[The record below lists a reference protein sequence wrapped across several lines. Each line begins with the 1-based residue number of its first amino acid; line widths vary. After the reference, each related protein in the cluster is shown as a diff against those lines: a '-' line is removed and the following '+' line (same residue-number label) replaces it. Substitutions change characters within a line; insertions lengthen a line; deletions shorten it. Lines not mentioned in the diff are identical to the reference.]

1 MSFHDQSR
9 ELSLLNR
16 EAYLAPVKVHPWT
29 YAVLKRAQRMHYA
42 SQGLF
47 DCTVADALIQ
57 WQLLP
62 KHAFHP
68 EPLNCSQAQLELL
81 PDHHVYYRSP
91 IALDLG
97 GIAKGFAV
105 DAAIQCL
112 RQRGICS
119 AVVNAGGDLRVLGT
133 APESIMLRD
142 PKNPQQLQS
151 IGELSQGSVATSSI
165 YYSQRQYQSQR
176 VSALVDPATR
186 QPILTPHSFSVIAPL
201 AWAAD
206 ALTKVVAV
214 SANPNH
220 PCLRHFSAAAFIL
233 LRLAFKNVGGVLRC

>member
-1 MSFHDQSR
+1 MSFHDHSS

-16 EAYLAPVKVHPWT
+16 EAHLRPVKVHPWT
-29 YAVLKRAQRMHYA
+29 YAVLNRAQRVHYA

-47 DCTVADALIQ
+47 DCTVADALMH

-62 KHAFHP
+62 KHDFHP
-68 EPLNCSQAQLELL
+68 EQLNVSQAQLELL
-81 PDHHVYYRSP
+81 PDGRVYYRNP
-91 IALDLG
+91 IAIDLG

-105 DAAIQCL
+105 DVAIQCL
-112 RQRGICS
+112 RQHGICS
-119 AVVNAGGDLRVLGT
+119 AVINAGGDLRVLGA
-133 APESIMLRD
+133 APEQILLRD

-151 IGELSQGSVATSSI
+151 MGELSQGALATSSI
-165 YYSQRQYQSQR
+165 YYSQQQHQAKR

-186 QPILTPHSFSVIAPL
+186 QPILRPHSFSVIAPS

-220 PCLRHFSAAAFIL
+220 PCLKQFSAAAFIL
-233 LRLAFKNVGGVLRC
+233 Q